1 MKLAILLAPAA
12 LTYGTAAWGQSCSN
26 STIQGDYTF
35 EVHGETLSSDG
46 STVIGEIDGVG
57 VITFDGQ
64 GNLSQEDYVV
74 RNGTEAPGGPPNPSG
89 FHTGETGTY
98 TINEDCTGSVNITLS
113 EGNTRTEAL
122 VVTRTGT
129 LHGVLYAATIN
140 GAPATLQV
148 ATNYQKIEPR

>member
-1 MKLAILLAPAA
+1 MKLAMLLTPAA
-12 LTYGTAAWGQSCSN
+12 LIYGTAAWGQGCSN

-35 EVHGETLSSDG
+35 EVHGEALSPDG
-46 STVIGEIDGVG
+46 STVVGEIDGVG

-64 GNLSQEDYVV
+64 GNLTQEDYVV
-74 RNGTEAPGGPPNPSG
+74 RNGTEVAGDPPNPSG

-98 TINEDCTGSVNITLS
+98 MINEDCTGTANITLS

-122 VVTRTGT
+122 VVTKRGT
-129 LHGVLYAATIN
+129 LHGVLYAATVN

-148 ATNYQKIEPR
+148 ATSYQKIERR